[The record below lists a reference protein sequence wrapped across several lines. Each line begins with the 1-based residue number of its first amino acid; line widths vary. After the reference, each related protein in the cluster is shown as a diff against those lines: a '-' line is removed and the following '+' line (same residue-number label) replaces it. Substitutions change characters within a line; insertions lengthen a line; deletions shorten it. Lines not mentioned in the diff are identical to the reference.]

1 MSPIYSLGE
10 LASTATTFAGRRSD
24 CQLSEAS
31 RYVNL
36 AMFELASKIGHTP
49 REAIAVSSTTS
60 GEQRIALPPDYDYAT
75 AVTMFVASSS
85 TATTSRHTNVVTLTP
100 RDATWLDA
108 QPLASGEPQA
118 YDIYAGSME
127 LYPSPNSAY
136 SLQLRYMAKV
146 QTLVQSNETPG
157 LDERWHP
164 AILYK
169 TVELLEASR
178 NNPEGESRARDRY
191 LAYVAVTPTDI
202 RLKQMDRR
210 GMSMRFSWRKPS

>member
-1 MSPIYSLGE
+1 MPVYSLAE
-10 LASTATTFAGRRSD
+10 LASTATRFAGGRND
-24 CQLSEAS
+24 WALSEVS

-36 AMFELASKIGHTP
+36 AMFEVASKIKHTP
-49 REAIAVSSTTS
+49 REAIAVSSTTT
-60 GEQRIALPPDYDYAT
+60 GENRIALPSDFDYAT
-75 AVTMFVASSS
+75 AVTMFVPSQS
-85 TATTSRHTNVVTLTP
+85 TISTSHTTTVVTLTP
-100 RDATWLDA
+100 RDTTWLDA
-108 QPLASGEPQA
+108 QALSGGEPDA
-118 YDIYAGSME
+118 YAIYAGSME

-146 QTLVQSNETPG
+146 QTLVQSSETPG

-191 LAYVAVTPTDI
+191 LTYVAVTPTDMA
-202 RLKQMDRR
+202 LKQLDRR